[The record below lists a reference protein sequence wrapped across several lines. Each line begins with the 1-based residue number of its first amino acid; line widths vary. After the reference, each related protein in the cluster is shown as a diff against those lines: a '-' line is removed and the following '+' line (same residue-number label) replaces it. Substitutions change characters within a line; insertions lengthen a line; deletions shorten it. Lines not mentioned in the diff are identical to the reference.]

1 MPPSRR
7 HSQNRSLPKDGG
19 SSVVTACAIPRPGG
33 WPLHLLYEPSMR
45 IQPHRTL
52 ECVIEGAVRMYSWSE
67 AKALTMN
74 VRDRIPE
81 SLRKD
86 ALARRVELGQ
96 AKLLEPRS
104 TQRITKQ
111 GEVAQVSVISTA
123 LLDATGKLYAV
134 SPTERVEERGEK

>member
-1 MPPSRR
+1 M
-7 HSQNRSLPKDGG
+7 
-19 SSVVTACAIPRPGG
+19 VTACAIPRPGG
-33 WPLHLLYEPSMR
+33 WPLHFLYEPSMR

-52 ECVIEGAVRMYSWSE
+52 EYVIEGAVRMCGWSE
-67 AKALTMN
+67 AEALTMN

-86 ALARRVELGQ
+86 ALARRIKLGQ

-111 GEVAQVSVISTA
+111 GEVVQVSVISTA
-123 LLDATGKLYAV
+123 LLDATGKLQLFH
-134 SPTERVEERGEK
+134 PRNGWKKEEKNDP